1 MASVPVEKP
10 LTKKQLQRK
19 IGLYRLLLPLLQK
32 AARTPKKLHGKELF
46 LVTEAGGVRVL
57 AYNLDRPQT
66 LPLFVDIHGGGFTM
80 GCAEMD
86 DPWMSD
92 VAERAG
98 VKILSIDYSL
108 APEHPFP
115 KALDE
120 CYGVMKY
127 AKEHAEEL
135 GIDPGSMAV
144 GGHSAGGNLSAGI
157 CLLDGERRQL
167 GLKALILDYPPL
179 DLHTDPYLKPRPK
192 KAIPPRLARLF
203 DIAYCGSRQAAKN
216 PLISPSF
223 ATDEQLGSFPP
234 TLMISAGQDS
244 LAAEELAFKDRLES
258 TGVPVSYRRFDGS
271 PHGFTLNGGPDATE
285 AWQMMIDFLQHH
297 LGRT

>member
-1 MASVPVEKP
+1 MATVPAEKP

-46 LVTEAGGVRVL
+46 LDTEAGSVRVL

-80 GCAEMD
+80 GRAEMD
-86 DPWMSD
+86 DPWLSD

-120 CYGVMKY
+120 CYGVVKY
-127 AKEHAEEL
+127 AKEHADEL

-167 GLKALILDYPPL
+167 GLKALILDYPSARPPYRPL
-179 DLHTDPYLKPRPK
+179 PQATAQEGHPPTAGPPVRYRLLRQQGSRQE
-192 KAIPPRLARLF
+192 PPRLALLCDR
-203 DIAYCGSRQAAKN
+203 RAARF
-216 PLISPSF
+216 LPSH
-223 ATDEQLGSFPP
+223 AHD
-234 TLMISAGQDS
+234 
-244 LAAEELAFKDRLES
+244 
-258 TGVPVSYRRFDGS
+258 
-271 PHGFTLNGGPDATE
+271 
-285 AWQMMIDFLQHH
+285 
-297 LGRT
+297 LGRPGLAGGRGGGLQR